1 MVGHIF
7 KTFHQEHNVRS
18 LVMTASCYDTL
29 EIVGIIIIII
39 IWLTNL
45 KNISEMT

>member
-7 KTFHQEHNVRS
+7 KTFHQEHNVRT

-29 EIVGIIIIII
+29 EIVGIIIII
-39 IWLTNL
+39 WLTYL